1 MFLKPSMSYR
11 VFAWF
16 NHAFLILIA
25 LLCLAPMVHVLAIS
39 LSTSSAATAGLVKLW
54 PIDFTLGSY
63 KFILESKQ
71 FMSSF
76 LISIERV
83 VLGVSLSMLLSVTL
97 AYPLSKEQKDFRF
110 RTFYAW
116 IFVFTIL
123 FNGGLIP
130 WYMTIKMTGLI
141 DTIWAL
147 VLPGAVQVFN
157 AILLLNFFRGLPK
170 ELEESCFIDGGS
182 HWTTLWRIYLP
193 ISLPALATIML
204 FSFVG
209 QWNAWF
215 DGLMLMNKPSNYP
228 LSTYLQTIIIQPD
241 MSKISVLQAKNLSE
255 ISDRTTKAAQIIVG
269 SLPILI
275 IYPFLQ
281 KYFVKG
287 LVIGSVKE

>member
-1 MFLKPSMSYR
+1 MMHRPTVSYR
-11 VFAWF
+11 VFSWF
-16 NHAFLILIA
+16 NYAFLIALA

-39 LSTSSAATAGLVKLW
+39 FSTSSAATAGLVKLW

-71 FMSSF
+71 FLSSF
-76 LISIERV
+76 VISIQRLI
-83 VLGVSLSMLLSVTL
+83 LGVSISMLLSITL
-97 AYPLSKEQKDFRF
+97 AYPLSKETKDFRF
-110 RTFYAW
+110 RTVYAW

-130 WYMTIKMTGLI
+130 WYMTIRMTGLI

-170 ELEESCFIDGGS
+170 ELEESSFMDGAS
-182 HWTTLWRIYLP
+182 HWITLWRIYLP
-193 ISLPALATIML
+193 ISLPALATITL
-204 FSFVG
+204 FSFVN

-215 DGLMLMNKPSNYP
+215 DGLMLMNSPANYP

-269 SLPILI
+269 SLPILVV
-275 IYPFLQ
+275 YPFLQ

-287 LVIGSVKE
+287 IVIGSVKE